1 MSALLRSLWSPSTV
15 ACTRFTEVVEP
26 SALVSTSFMPASSR
40 TALTPPP
47 AITPV
52 PSEAGLRSTE
62 ELSNLP
68 VTSCGMVVLRIG
80 TSNMLRLARSWP
92 FWMAAGT
99 VLAFPRP
106 VPTLPLPSPTTTRAE
121 KLKRRPPL
129 TTLAT
134 RRISTTLSW
143 RSEAPSRC
151 RPPRPPPCL
160 LSLLGRPKILPPR
173 KLDLQS
179 ALARP
184 LGERRDASVVL
195 VWAPVEDD
203 RLYPGLGGSVRDQ
216 GSDLAGGVL
225 AVLGR
230 LDLAGVGR
238 RERPCCV
245 VVNELGVDVHVRAVH
260 GEAGSCGRAC
270 HLAPDALA
278 PLLPV
283 HPLLENSHKNP
294 PTNRPCR
301 PCAGSARR
309 CSGCPCPCTAR
320 ADGPSG
326 SPPPSVP
333 HAACLYRA
341 R

>member
-52 PSEAGLRSTE
+52 PSEAGLSSTE

-68 VTSCGMVVLRIG
+68 MTSCGMVVLRIG

-143 RSEAPSRC
+143 SSEAPSRC

-160 LSLLGRPKILPPR
+160 LSLLGRPKIVPPV
-173 KLDLQS
+173 KLEPQP
-179 ALARP
+179 ALARA
-184 LGERRDASVVL
+184 LGERSDASVVL

-203 RLYPGLGGSVRDQ
+203 RLYPGLGGLFRDQ
-216 GSDLAGGVL
+216 GSYLAGGVL
-225 AVLGR
+225 AVLG
-230 LDLAGVGR
+230 LPHLAGIGR
-238 RERPCCV
+238 RQRSSCV
-245 VVNELGVDVHVRAVH
+245 VVDELGVDVHVRAVYRETRP
-260 GEAGSCGRAC
+260 GGRTG
-270 HLAPDALA
+270 HLAPDTLV

-283 HPLLENSHKNP
+283 HPLFENSHESSYYP
-294 PTNRPCR
+294 ALPTL
-301 PCAGSARR
+301 RR
-309 CSGCPCPCTAR
+309 ICS
-320 ADGPSG
+320 S
-326 SPPPSVP
+326 
-333 HAACLYRA
+333 L
-341 R
+341 